1 MCDLTNLILFLL
13 HAQEG
18 LEERVSLRTLINL
31 GQSFKR
37 HLGTNGIL
45 GPLGGI
51 LLSKIQNL
59 DLSGVKNQAGLI
71 KEKKSGRLPVKLN
84 LRMSF
89 ML

>member
-31 GQSFKR
+31 RQSFKR

-71 KEKKSGRLPVKLN
+71 KKKKSGRLPVKLN